1 MGWAGLLFWM
11 WTSSKSDHMPPLARF
26 KRDYLIIQR
35 LDLAI
40 KTSIQPSETLV
51 KAPTGSDNVPSTASN
66 MAKGD
71 RRKRA
76 SQLQQRLQKPSL
88 KQILSM
94 NIEDMP
100 QLVMSYAGPDSID
113 KQQDVI
119 QYCLQRILQGPR
131 PDPECTLQP
140 RIEQVRILR
149 RMIYGYS
156 DTLFIA
162 RTGYGKSLILQ
173 SYTILTGKITIQL
186 VPLNKLGDQQT
197 RDIARFP
204 GANPCLVS
212 ADNLQGQEDLLK
224 RIQQGEYT
232 HILLSPEQA
241 LCKRFQHVLQDP
253 TLQEKIGLVAIDE
266 CHLVTQW
273 SQFRSQFARLGHLR
287 LLLREDIVWFGC
299 SATLSSKA
307 EDIILQEAGFR
318 SIGVNPRQTQVI
330 RTSINRPD
338 IFIGVHPIPRGK
350 LVSYDMLYFLLN
362 EAIDTDGKIIPQ
374 HILKTIVFIDSHVKV
389 QQAVQYFR
397 SILLQICQNNRQN
410 VNNTDTSFIN
420 DTIQHFT
427 SRVSEVDQNIRFE
440 EFMKPKSMVS
450 RSES

>member
-1 MGWAGLLFWM
+1 
-11 WTSSKSDHMPPLARF
+11 
-26 KRDYLIIQR
+26 
-35 LDLAI
+35 
-40 KTSIQPSETLV
+40 
-51 KAPTGSDNVPSTASN
+51 

-224 RIQQGEYT
+224 RIQQGDYT

-338 IFIGVHPIPRGK
+338 IFIGVHPIPR
-350 LVSYDMLYFLLN
+350 D
-362 EAIDTDGKIIPQ
+362 
-374 HILKTIVFIDSHVKV
+374 
-389 QQAVQYFR
+389 
-397 SILLQICQNNRQN
+397 
-410 VNNTDTSFIN
+410 
-420 DTIQHFT
+420 IQHFT